1 MEEKQLKRILRLLR
15 EELKNVLGDSIEK
28 IILYGS
34 QARGDSRDDSDIDVL
49 IVLKNDF
56 KYGTMLRKTSRI
68 IARLSLENDVVISR
82 VFASRQQY
90 EQSKMPF
97 LMNIRRDGIA
107 I

>member
-1 MEEKQLKRILRLLR
+1 MEQKQLRRILQLLR
-15 EELKNVLGDSIEK
+15 KELNAALGERVEK

-34 QARGDSRDDSDIDVL
+34 QARGEARDDSDIDVL
-49 IVLKNDF
+49 IVLKDDF
-56 KYGTMLRKTSRI
+56 KYGVMLRKTSKI
-68 IARLSLENDVVISR
+68 VARLSLENDVVISR
-82 VFASRQQY
+82 AFATRQQY